1 MLLWSHGFGL
11 FETKQD
17 FIRFKTPC
25 KDFIIIYCCTE

>member
-1 MLLWSHGFGL
+1 MVSVY
-11 FETKQD
+11 FEAKQD